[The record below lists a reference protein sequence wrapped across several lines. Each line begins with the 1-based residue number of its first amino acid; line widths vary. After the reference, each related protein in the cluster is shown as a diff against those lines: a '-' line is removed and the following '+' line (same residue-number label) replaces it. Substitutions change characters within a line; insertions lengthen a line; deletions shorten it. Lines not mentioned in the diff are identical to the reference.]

1 MWHSYIT
8 EYFLNLSPFN
18 PVSPKNVESDVETK
32 VVVVSVNFFRDRLP
46 LRLSSWVFLPLT
58 RGFGPVTRNVEPLN
72 RGAQKS
78 FKAESDCNLSSLAF
92 FAPNIAM
99 LCGTNSI
106 KNYYYL
112 KTNAQN
118 SYRFAKLSLY
128 QTYLLS
134 TVVCS
139 DASTSSLLSWAVW
152 ESILSLR
159 KYTFSEKIHVLWKK
173 VYFLLQK
180 YSFVH

>member
-18 PVSPKNVESDVETK
+18 TVSPKNVESNVETR
-32 VVVVSVNFFRDRLP
+32 VDVVSVNFFRDRSL

-78 FKAESDCNLSSLAF
+78 FKAESDCNLSSLALIYLLCSPI
-92 FAPNIAM
+92 FAM
-99 LCGTNSI
+99 VWRTHSI
-106 KNYYYL
+106 KNYFL

-118 SYRFAKLSLY
+118 SYRFAKLSSY

-152 ESILSLR
+152 ERILSLT
-159 KYTFSEKIHVLWKK
+159 K
-173 VYFLLQK
+173 
-180 YSFVH
+180 